1 MNWRHSLSVIGL
13 ALATSLSFSAP
24 VAANEC
30 ELERPV
36 RFAGM
41 NWTSNLITVE
51 IERFIMQHGYGCESR
66 VETGGTLPM
75 LAAIVRGD
83 VDVMSEVWINS
94 VSEAWDKGVAEGK
107 VQSLG
112 DIYTGGV
119 EAWWIPQYVA
129 ERFPELKSVQD
140 LPKFKEHFA
149 DPEDPSKGL
158 LLTCPAGWACEVIN
172 TNLFKAYGLDDSY
185 NLSSPGTGAA
195 LKAAITSAYKR
206 KKNVVFYYW
215 SPTPL
220 LGKLD
225 LVRLEMNPYDAD
237 GHACNTKAE
246 CATPYAGSYPAATIK
261 AGVNTEFAQQAP
273 ELLAFLQKV
282 NIPTE
287 TLNGL
292 LAWAEDEGAEADEA
306 AQFFL
311 KEHPELWQAWL
322 PQDVAQRVQQA
333 L

>member
-1 MNWRHSLSVIGL
+1 MNWRQTLSAAGL
-13 ALATSLSFSAP
+13 ALATSLSFSAH
-24 VAANEC
+24 AATPEC
-30 ELERPV
+30 ELDRPV

-51 IERFIMQHGYGCESR
+51 VERFIMQHGYGCESR

-94 VSEAWDKGVAEGK
+94 VSEAWEKGVAEGK

-119 EAWWIPQYVA
+119 EAWWIPRYVA
-129 ERFPELKSVQD
+129 ERFPELKSVKD
-140 LPKFKEHFA
+140 LPRFKQHFA
-149 DPEDPSKGL
+149 DPEDPDKGL

-172 TNLFKAYGLDDSY
+172 TNLFKAYGLQDSF

-206 KKNVVFYYW
+206 KKNVAFYYW

-220 LGKLD
+220 LGQLD
-225 LVRLEMNPYDAD
+225 LVQLQMEPYNAE

-246 CATPYAGSYPAATIK
+246 CATPYAGSYPSATIK
-261 AGVNTEFAQQAP
+261 AGVNTEFANSAP
-273 ELLAFLQKV
+273 QLLAFLEKV

-287 TLNGL
+287 KLNGL
-292 LAWAEDEGAEADEA
+292 LAWAEEEGAESDEA
-306 AQFFL
+306 ARYFL
-311 KEHPELWQAWL
+311 SAHPELWQSWV
-322 PQDVAQRVQQA
+322 PDDVAARVSQA